1 MTRSVHL
8 GSALMYFMLT
18 ESAMWFSHFLS
29 TSKQACQVVHVNI
42 LICVLYKTSQ
52 LPIASRS
59 ARIFFK
65 LLTVIS
71 GAR

>member
-42 LICVLYKTSQ
+42 LICVLYKTKVSSQ
-52 LPIASRS
+52 SLPDPLG
-59 ARIFFK
+59 FF
-65 LLTVIS
+65 S
-71 GAR
+71 SC